1 MRARALQPPR
11 SVIST
16 TSGNRLSGNF
26 NAGCDARVSILDI
39 NERTKAIVGGWESN
53 WRPLYRKIF
62 DPKVGSIGGRAR
74 AYLEAAE
81 EIDSLDLPIWNL
93 VSRRATRRPSRYRP
107 SSPFSGSSC
116 SGPLVSLPPPSPR
129 ANSLSC
135 N

>member
-53 WRPLYRKIF
+53 WRPLYRKIS
-62 DPKVGSIGGRAR
+62 DPKVGSIGAR
-74 AYLEAAE
+74 AL
-81 EIDSLDLPIWNL
+81 
-93 VSRRATRRPSRYRP
+93 SRSR
-107 SSPFSGSSC
+107 
-116 SGPLVSLPPPSPR
+116 
-129 ANSLSC
+129 
-135 N
+135 